1 MRVLVIEDE
10 SSIRDNIIEMFELKE
25 IEVYG
30 AINGKEAL
38 ASIDTILPNIILCDL
53 MMPVMNGFEFIEVL
67 KLRDQHKNIP
77 VIFVSARAEI
87 SEKEKALEAGAVDF
101 ITKPFS
107 FVEVFEKLKKHY
119 KQS

>member
-1 MRVLVIEDE
+1 MKVLVIEDE

-38 ASIDTILPNIILCDL
+38 ASIDAIQPNIILCDL
-53 MMPVMNGFEFIEVL
+53 MMPVMNGFEFIEAL
-67 KLRDQHKNIP
+67 KQNTQHKDIP
-77 VIFVSARAEI
+77 VIFVSARAEV

-107 FVEVFEKLKKHY
+107 FVEVFDKLKKHY
-119 KQS
+119 K

>member
-10 SSIRDNIIEMFELKE
+10 SSIRDNIIEMFELKG

-30 AINGKEAL
+30 SINGKEAL
-38 ASIDTILPNIILCDL
+38 LLLESITPDIILCDL
-53 MMPVMNGFEFIEVL
+53 MMPVMNGFEFISSL
-67 KLRDQHKNIP
+67 KSIPRLAEIP

-87 SEKEKALEAGAVDF
+87 SEKEKALEAGASDF

-107 FVEVFEKLKKHY
+107 FVEIFEKLKLHY
-119 KQS
+119 KPN